1 MVISMKKYMSFF
13 RLRFSCG
20 LQYRVAAWAGI
31 ATQFAWGFM
40 EIMMFNA
47 FYEAEPYAFPIS
59 LEATVAYVWLQQ
71 AFLAVFMPWMLENEI
86 FENIASGNVVYELV
100 RPVSIYNMWFA
111 RTTAYRLSRAVLR
124 CMPILLVAGFLP
136 KPFRMSLPADM
147 ESAVLFVITMIL
159 GLLVT
164 VAVCMVIYVLTFYTI
179 SPEGIRIVFAS
190 GAEFLSGAVI
200 PLPFFPEKMQKILE
214 LLPFASMQNV
224 PLRIYSGSMTGQEIV
239 RAVCLQLFWLVVL
252 TVLGKQ
258 LCRHAVRR
266 VTLQGG

>member
-1 MVISMKKYMSFF
+1 MRKYLSFF

-20 LQYRVAAWAGI
+20 LQYRVAAWAGVV
-31 ATQFAWGFM
+31 TQFAWGFM

-47 FYEAEPYAFPIS
+47 FYEADPSAFPMS

-71 AFLAVFMPWMLENEI
+71 AFLAIFMPWMMENEI
-86 FENIASGNVVYELV
+86 FENIMNGNVVYELV

-111 RTTAYRLSRAVLR
+111 RTAALRLSRAALR

-136 KPFRMSLPADM
+136 APFRMTLPADGL
-147 ESAVLFVITMIL
+147 SAIFFLVTMVL

-164 VAVCMVIYVLTFYTI
+164 VSVCMLIYVLAFYTV
-179 SPEGIRIVFAS
+179 SPEGLRILFFS

-200 PLPFFPEKMQKILE
+200 PLPFFPEKIQRFLE
-214 LLPFASMQNV
+214 MTPFGAMQNV
-224 PLRIYSGSMTGQEIV
+224 PLRIYSGSMSGEEI
-239 RAVCLQLFWLVVL
+239 ALAIFLQLFWLV
-252 TVLGKQ
+252 TVTAFGKI
-258 LCRHAVRR
+258 LCRVAVKR

>member
-1 MVISMKKYMSFF
+1 MKKYLSFF

-20 LQYRVAAWAGI
+20 LQYRVAAWAGVV
-31 ATQFAWGFM
+31 TQFAWGFM

-47 FYEAEPYAFPIS
+47 FYEADASAFPMS

-71 AFLAVFMPWMLENEI
+71 AFLAIFMPWMMENEI
-86 FENIASGNVVYELV
+86 FENIMNGNVVYELV

-111 RTTAYRLSRAVLR
+111 RTTALRLSRAVLR

-136 KPFRMSLPADM
+136 APFRMTLPVDGVA
-147 ESAVLFVITMIL
+147 AILFLVTMVL

-164 VAVCMVIYVLTFYTI
+164 VSVCMLIYVLAFYTV
-179 SPEGIRIVFAS
+179 SPEGLRILFFS

-200 PLPFFPEKMQKILE
+200 PLPFFPEKIGKFLE
-214 LLPFASMQNV
+214 LTPFGAMQNV
-224 PLRIYSGSMTGQEIV
+224 PLRIYSGSMSSEEIV
-239 RAVCLQLFWLVVL
+239 RAVCLQMFWLVVV
-252 TVLGKQ
+252 TALGKG
-258 LCRHAVRR
+258 LCRVAVKR